1 MYRIPGIAGAALR
14 SFTGTP
20 NPLPA
25 SFLRGGTSKGVF
37 INRAHLPAEQAQWD
51 RILLGLM
58 GSPDAQY
65 GRQLNGMGGGISSLS
80 KVCVVGPPP
89 SSAAREVDVEY
100 TFVQVGIRDE
110 QLDYSGNCGNL
121 SSMIGVFAVDQGL
134 CAPRVK
140 GGLGTVR
147 SLNTNTNKII
157 ETTFPVSSNHEL
169 GHVPEL
175 ALEQVSIAGV
185 PGLASQIILDFVN
198 PAGARTGVLL
208 PTGNPTDTIV
218 LEGGKTIRAS
228 LVDAANPT
236 VLITDVDLRAVLGQS
251 GSDALKLEDASVLEV
266 LEEIRQAGAARMG
279 LDPSA
284 QAQPKIAVMSAPTSG
299 EEEGAHLVVRA
310 LSMGVPHKAI
320 PISVALCIGVA
331 ARTPGTLV
339 AELVAGA
346 DAGGKLFRIRHPGGV
361 VDVGADVAED
371 GEVHSAKVMRTG
383 KRLMEGAVWW

>member
-1 MYRIPGIAGAALR
+1 MYRLPGIAGAMLKAGV
-14 SFTGTP
+14 SGTP

-25 SFLRGGTSKGVF
+25 SYLRGGTSKGVF
-37 INRAHLPAEQAQWD
+37 INRAHLPAERAKWD

-89 SSAAREVDVEY
+89 PSAHEVDVEY

-134 CAPRVK
+134 CAPRVA

-157 ETTFPVSSNHEL
+157 DTTFPVSRHEEL

-175 ALEQVSIAGV
+175 GLEQVSIAGV
-185 PGLASQIILDFVN
+185 PGLASQIILNFVS

-208 PTGNPTDTIV
+208 PTGKATDTIV
-218 LEGGKTIRAS
+218 LEDGKTIRAS

-236 VLITDVDLRAVLGQS
+236 VLVTDADLRAVLDH
-251 GSDALKLEDASVLEV
+251 SDDTLNLEDASVLDV

-284 QAQPKIAVMSAPTSG
+284 QAQPKIAVISAPTAG
-299 EEEGAHLVVRA
+299 EDKGTHLAVRA
-310 LSMGVPHKAI
+310 LSMSVPHKAI

-331 ARTPGTLV
+331 ARVPGTLV
-339 AELVAGA
+339 SELVAGA

-371 GEVHSAKVMRTG
+371 GEVRSAKVMRTG